1 MKFGLLVHFFY
12 HCFAACDMRFFLI
25 LYLTIFSFSAIG
37 QQENNQL
44 LKQLDLIIAD
54 KPLYAKTKE
63 LRLDSLKALLLQEG
77 TLSFTYQVYNNLFAE
92 YKHYNLD
99 SALHIAKRKNR
110 LASQMNDVQ
119 LQYEA
124 QMNMAEML
132 GKMGMYKEIF
142 DIMARIK
149 INDLEKSQW
158 PYYFHLFH
166 SIYSLLWQNALSQE
180 EKKQYKTLILQ
191 YKDSLLNV
199 IDSNTLAYKLLYSGK
214 LSMQSKYQEALG
226 LMNQALKQPNIT
238 PTENATIAF
247 ALSELNEKLGR
258 TEEEKHFLTITAIAD
273 LKGAVKS
280 YIALRKLATLL
291 YKEGDLDRA
300 YLYIKCSME
309 DATFCKAR
317 FRMIEISEA
326 LPIIVA
332 AYDKKM
338 QEEKKL
344 LFKYLILISLLSLVL
359 MASIVLIYLQI
370 KKISA
375 SKKHINAANEE
386 LKAINAELNE
396 LNGKLVEAD
405 HVKEIYIGYVFNLCS
420 AYINKLENYRTTLYK
435 MLKGK
440 EIGEALRVT
449 ADSSLA
455 TNELKE
461 FFQNFDAVFLNLYPN
476 FIEEFNA
483 MLHPGEQIIPRSGD
497 ILTPELRVFALVRL
511 GVADSSKI
519 ADFLHYSPQTVYN
532 YKLKVKNKVA
542 VSKDEFSSKIQQIGK

>member
-1 MKFGLLVHFFY
+1 
-12 HCFAACDMRFFLI
+12 
-25 LYLTIFSFSAIG
+25 
-37 QQENNQL
+37 
-44 LKQLDLIIAD
+44 
-54 KPLYAKTKE
+54 
-63 LRLDSLKALLLQEG
+63 
-77 TLSFTYQVYNNLFAE
+77 
-92 YKHYNLD
+92 
-99 SALHIAKRKNR
+99 
-110 LASQMNDVQ
+110 MNDVQ

-132 GKMGMYKEIF
+132 GKMGMYKETF

-149 INDLEKSQW
+149 MNDLEKSQW

-359 MASIVLIYLQI
+359 IASIVLIYLQI

>member
-1 MKFGLLVHFFY
+1 
-12 HCFAACDMRFFLI
+12 MRFFLI

-132 GKMGMYKEIF
+132 GKMGMYKETF

-359 MASIVLIYLQI
+359 IASIVLIYLQI